1 MNVKEGV
8 TMFQLTQTDKQALY
22 NDDAEYFTD
31 KGARAYSREEYR
43 EAVEYY
49 RIAATLGETQAI
61 ANLGYCYLYGRAI
74 ERNIDL
80 AIAYFEI
87 AASMGN
93 IDALYKLGSIF
104 QSDKWGYKDN
114 ERAIFYFQNAIF
126 EVLGSKEYDV
136 DDIKNEDFLLNYP
149 SLCLTLGQ
157 AHMKDDILQTNLK
170 IAYVFLEKAKEGYEE
185 ALANNIKRY
194 EVAYHR
200 TLELLNDPEFL
211 G

>member
-1 MNVKEGV
+1 MNEKEGV

-49 RIAATLGETQAI
+49 RIAATFGEPQAI

-87 AASMGN
+87 AGSVGN

-114 ERAIFYFQNAIF
+114 ERAIFYFQNAVF
-126 EVLGSKEYDV
+126 ELIGSKEYDV
-136 DDIKNEDFLLNYP
+136 ADIKNKNFLLDYP

-157 AHMKDDILQTNLK
+157 AHMKDGLLQTNLK
-170 IAYVFLEKAKEGYEE
+170 VAYAFLEKAKEGYEE
-185 ALANNIKRY
+185 ALANHMKMY
-194 EVAYHR
+194 EGAYR
-200 TLELLNDPEFL
+200 KSLELLNNPEFL

>member
-1 MNVKEGV
+1 MNEKEGL

-49 RIAATLGETQAI
+49 RIAASLGETQAI

-74 ERNIDL
+74 ER
-80 AIAYFEI
+80 
-87 AASMGN
+87 N

-114 ERAIFYFQNAIF
+114 ERAIFYFQNAVF

-136 DDIKNEDFLLNYP
+136 DDIKNEEFLLNYP

-157 AHMKDDILQTNLK
+157 AHMKDGILQTNLK

-185 ALANNIKRY
+185 ALANHMKMY
-194 EVAYHR
+194 EEAYHR

-211 G
+211 R

>member
-61 ANLGYCYLYGRAI
+61 ANLEYCYLYGRAI

-157 AHMKDDILQTNLK
+157 AHMKDGILQTNLK

-185 ALANNIKRY
+185 ALANNMKMY
-194 EVAYHR
+194 EGAYHR

>member
-1 MNVKEGV
+1 
-8 TMFQLTQTDKQALY
+8 MFQLTQTDKQALY

-49 RIAATLGETQAI
+49 RIAASLGETQAI

-93 IDALYKLGSIF
+93 TDALYKLGSIF

-114 ERAIFYFQNAIF
+114 ERAIFYFQNAVF
-126 EVLGSKEYDV
+126 KVLGSKEYDV
-136 DDIKNEDFLLNYP
+136 DDIKNEEFLLNYP

-157 AHMKDDILQTNLK
+157 AHMKDGILQTNLK

-185 ALANNIKRY
+185 ALANHMKMY
-194 EVAYHR
+194 EGAYHR

>member
-1 MNVKEGV
+1 
-8 TMFQLTQTDKQALY
+8 MFQLTQTDKQALY

-49 RIAATLGETQAI
+49 RIAASLGETQAI

-74 ERNIDL
+74 ER
-80 AIAYFEI
+80 
-87 AASMGN
+87 N

-114 ERAIFYFQNAIF
+114 ERAIFYFQNAVF

-136 DDIKNEDFLLNYP
+136 DDIKNEEFLLNYP

-157 AHMKDDILQTNLK
+157 AHMKDGILQTNLK

-185 ALANNIKRY
+185 ALANHMKMY
-194 EVAYHR
+194 EEAYHR

-211 G
+211 R

>member
-1 MNVKEGV
+1 
-8 TMFQLTQTDKQALY
+8 MFQLTQTDKQALY

-31 KGARAYSREEYR
+31 KGARAYSREEYQ

-104 QSDKWGYKDN
+104 QSDKLGYKDD
-114 ERAIFYFQNAIF
+114 ERAIFYFKNAVF
-126 EVLGSKEYDV
+126 ELIGSKEYDV
-136 DDIKNEDFLLNYP
+136 YDIKNHECLLHYP

-157 AHMKDDILQTNLK
+157 AHMKDSILQTNLK
-170 IAYVFLEKAKEGYEE
+170 IAYAFLEIAKEGYEE
-185 ALANNIKRY
+185 ALANHMQMY
-194 EVAYHR
+194 EKAYHR
-200 TLELLNDPEFL
+200 TLELLNDPDFL

>member
-1 MNVKEGV
+1 
-8 TMFQLTQTDKQALY
+8 MFQLTQTDKQALY

-31 KGARAYSREEYR
+31 KGARAYSREEYQ

-104 QSDKWGYKDN
+104 QSDKLGYKDD
-114 ERAIFYFQNAIF
+114 ERAIFYFKNAVF
-126 EVLGSKEYDV
+126 ELIGSKEYDV
-136 DDIKNEDFLLNYP
+136 DDIKNHEFLLHYP
-149 SLCLTLGQ
+149 SLCLTLGH
-157 AHMKDDILQTNLK
+157 AHMKDSILQTNLK
-170 IAYVFLEKAKEGYEE
+170 IAYAFLEIAKEGYEE
-185 ALANNIKRY
+185 ALANHMQMY
-194 EVAYHR
+194 EKAYHR
-200 TLELLNDPEFL
+200 TLELLNDPDFL

>member
-1 MNVKEGV
+1 
-8 TMFQLTQTDKQALY
+8 MFQLTQTDKQALY

-157 AHMKDDILQTNLK
+157 AHMKDGILQTNLK

-185 ALANNIKRY
+185 ALDNNMKMY
-194 EVAYHR
+194 EGAYHR

>member
-1 MNVKEGV
+1 
-8 TMFQLTQTDKQALY
+8 MFQLTQTDKQALY

-49 RIAATLGETQAI
+49 RIAASLGETQAI

-114 ERAIFYFQNAIF
+114 ERAIFYFQNAVF

-136 DDIKNEDFLLNYP
+136 DDIKNEEFLLNYP

-157 AHMKDDILQTNLK
+157 AHMKDGILQTNLK

-185 ALANNIKRY
+185 ALANHMKMY
-194 EVAYHR
+194 EEAYHR

-211 G
+211 R